1 MIKVNRP
8 NRVFEYLFLV
18 SLQTVFGVTATEAAD
33 TTVFVPSTS
42 CSTYLDYAARDTAS
56 PTTPEARNRVISAM
70 NIMKPYMTEFASLH
84 MKKLMGQITLSFFM
98 RTELECRSH
107 PDQHLSEVI
116 RKVGNSIVD
125 TVNTSLAHS
134 GYNALRKY

>member
-1 MIKVNRP
+1 MITVNRS
-8 NRVFEYLFLV
+8 NRIFNYLVLL
-18 SLQTVFGVTATEAAD
+18 SLQTAFGVTAAKAAD

-42 CSTYLDYAARDTAS
+42 CSTYLHYAATDTAS
-56 PTTPEARNRVISAM
+56 PTTSEARNRVISAM

-84 MKKLMGQITLSFFM
+84 MKELMGQITLSFFM

-125 TVNTSLAHS
+125 TVNASLGHS
-134 GYNALRKY
+134 GNNTLRKF